1 MIHFIISNNHR
12 VWCSSVPNLWPLWWD
27 ISVKI
32 VPIGLGSVNWWLSF
46 PLLSKVLWETSV
58 KVGPS
63 VIHSIVSYLSY
74 ASVWPT
80 GQWWEHGFVRSLDKR
95 RIVTTSTG
103 EWDQSAINEL
113 CNEEWEGRFVIH
125 VLHYN
130 VLYLLSP
137 LLLEVV
143 YENPDL
149 IWHCKWSFLYIIKEW
164 FMRSEIYDFSRW
176 LGISTL
182 ISWWGPMVK
191 RWSMC

>member
-125 VLHYN
+125 VLYYN

-137 LLLEVV
+137 LPLEVV

-149 IWHCKWSFLYIIKEW
+149 FWHCKWSFLYIITEW

-191 RWSMC
+191 RRSMC